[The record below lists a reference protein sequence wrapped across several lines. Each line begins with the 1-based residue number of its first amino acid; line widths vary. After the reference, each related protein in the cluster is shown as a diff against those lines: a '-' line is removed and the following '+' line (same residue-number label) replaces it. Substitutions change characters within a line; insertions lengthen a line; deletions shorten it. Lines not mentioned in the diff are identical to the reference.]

1 MYAIIET
8 GGKQIKVETGDVIFV
23 EKLEVEAGETYT
35 FDKVLLV
42 GDETV
47 SIGTP
52 YVEGATVEATVEKQ
66 GKEKKASDACA
77 VFPLGDAI
85 RKGKLYQVRFKA
97 RGNQPMTLGTAM
109 KQRHRP
115 YAYVGLKTET
125 VQFYSITS
133 TEKMYEYQLRA
144 TKSFA
149 SGECVFHFFFG
160 GFHFGFM
167 LFAGFFKFRRTSVFF
182 TIFIFFMLAM
192 HRYGLR
198 AFGLRAVIAFARAR
212 TFGKR
217 RRAQRGKNY
226 G

>member
-97 RGNQPMTLGTAM
+97 RGNQPSSNFSSCAKFFTTKTAPAASSSPISENPLS
-109 KQRHRP
+109 RP
-115 YAYVGLKTET
+115 IHGRPT
-125 VQFYSITS
+125 
-133 TEKMYEYQLRA
+133 
-144 TKSFA
+144 SFA
-149 SGECVFHFFFG
+149 PSTSYFLSPTMTARETSRVCSCSSAAAMTSLFFERVSSKKPP
-160 GFHFGFM
+160 
-167 LFAGFFKFRRTSVFF
+167 A
-182 TIFIFFMLAM
+182 
-192 HRYGLR
+192 
-198 AFGLRAVIAFARAR
+198 IAL
-212 TFGKR
+212 K
-217 RRAQRGKNY
+217 
-226 G
+226 